1 MGLPPKKVGYARVS
15 TKDGR
20 QQQHGTASQL
30 EALKGEGCESVFED
44 IGESGAKFKRPE
56 FLKMNALLRRGD
68 TVVFY
73 KLDRIGRSSVDVLQ
87 LLRDWNERGVKF
99 KSIGEPMLDTTTP
112 MGKILTAIL
121 AAFAEF
127 ERDIIIQRVHAG
139 LNAARARNRKLG
151 RKFLLSKEDEHN
163 AAEMLSHDGL
173 TIDQVARKFGVSN
186 RTIYRMKRR
195 GPDAR
200 TKDEAR
206 RMLGLVKAL

>member
-1 MGLPPKKVGYARVS
+1 
-15 TKDGR
+15 
-20 QQQHGTASQL
+20 
-30 EALKGEGCESVFED
+30 
-44 IGESGAKFKRPE
+44 
-56 FLKMNALLRRGD
+56 
-68 TVVFY
+68 
-73 KLDRIGRSSVDVLQ
+73 
-87 LLRDWNERGVKF
+87 
-99 KSIGEPMLDTTTP
+99 MLDTTSP

-206 RMLGLVKAL
+206 NTKAAKA